1 MEEMKVQNDLRC
13 MFKKVLIFDV
23 VIGITLVILTQW
35 LFRNYS
41 LVVLLGLGIAFINF
55 IANGMITE
63 YALLNKTI
71 KYKIIAFI
79 SFITRVVI
87 VCVIA
92 LVLFKINKFNV
103 VAYMLGYSLQF
114 ISLTLYG
121 II

>member
-1 MEEMKVQNDLRC
+1 MQNDLRC

-23 VIGITLVILTQW
+23 VIGITLVIVTQW

-55 IANGMITE
+55 IANGIITE

-79 SFITRVVI
+79 SFIARVVI

-92 LVLFKINKFNV
+92 LVLFKINKFNM